1 MKFNHHNKF
10 GSRLLV
16 LHLLV
21 AGVLAFAACQPIVDT
36 QNGETPPALAGA
48 VQEED
53 PGATETTDDAAT
65 DDAATDEEA
74 TDEEA
79 TESSA
84 TLEAEILLDPAIATI
99 TTRSL
104 RVREAPN
111 SDSEVVA
118 GAREGESY
126 PVLAMSDDG
135 AWVQI
140 EIDRS
145 ETGEGWVSTNF
156 ISLEG
161 DITETE
167 TAPVAQ
173 PPAEPRTVTTD
184 LGEFDGPAATID
196 TRSLRVRAEPD
207 EEAEIIAG
215 LNLGDRFNVLGISAD
230 GVWILLELSEIEEE
244 EGWVQANFVR
254 LTGDLTAIPTIGA
267 DGEEVVAEEE
277 DTTADALDA
286 DDETVADEAVDD
298 EAVVDEAVDDEAD
311 EATVTDTSDLAFAT
325 ATVSTRSLFV
335 RELPDASSDPV
346 AGAREGE
353 SYAVIGISED
363 GLWIEIETER
373 SETGVG
379 WVSAEFVTLE

>member
-21 AGVLAFAACQPIVDT
+21 AGVLAFAACQPIIDT
-36 QNGETPPALAGA
+36 QSGDTPPALAGA
-48 VQEED
+48 AEEED
-53 PGATETTDDAAT
+53 AGTVETTDE
-65 DDAATDEEA
+65 AATDEAA
-74 TDEEA
+74 TDEAAADEA
-79 TESSA
+79 TAESSA

-196 TRSLRVRAEPD
+196 TRSLRVRAEPG
-207 EEAEIIAG
+207 EEAEVIAG

-267 DGEEVVAEEE
+267 DGEEVAAEEE
-277 DTTADALDA
+277 DTTVGALDV
-286 DDETVADEAVDD
+286 DDEAVADEAVG
-298 EAVVDEAVDDEAD
+298 DEAD
-311 EATVTDTSDLAFAT
+311 EATVTDTSDLPFAT
-325 ATVSTRSLFV
+325 ATVNTRSLFV
-335 RELPDASSDPV
+335 RELPNASSDPV

-363 GLWIEIETER
+363 GLWVEIETER
-373 SETGVG
+373 SETGAG